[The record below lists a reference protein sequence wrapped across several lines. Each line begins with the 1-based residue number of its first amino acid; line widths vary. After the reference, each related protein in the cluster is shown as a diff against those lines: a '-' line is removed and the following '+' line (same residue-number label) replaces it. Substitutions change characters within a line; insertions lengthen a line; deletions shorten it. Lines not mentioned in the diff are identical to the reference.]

1 MSVPVYAPA
10 LTVNPLGWAVIGAAG
25 YVTYKAGKKAGTDP
39 QEKVDKPGLA
49 DRAVKGAMKTVY
61 RAKKSVGE
69 AFGKSREKYSSMWN
83 EATEEVKAAQ

>member
-25 YVTYKAGKKAGTDP
+25 YLTYKAGKKAGAGS
-39 QEKVDKPGLA
+39 QEKAVTPGLA

-61 RAKKSVGE
+61 RAKKSVSE
-69 AFGKSREKYSSMWN
+69 SFGKSREKYSSMWN
-83 EATEEVKAAQ
+83 EAQEEVKAAE